1 MEKSDPKGY
10 AEFIQE
16 MQAKVHAAGGDL
28 RAAMP
33 AAAAVPDQLKF
44 PGNKVMQSGGIEEQK
59 EGMYVDVT
67 PGFVMKT
74 TEMQSK
80 TKVWSL
86 PVLSYISSR

>member
-1 MEKSDPKGY
+1 
-10 AEFIQE
+10 
-16 MQAKVHAAGGDL
+16 
-28 RAAMP
+28 
-33 AAAAVPDQLKF
+33 
-44 PGNKVMQSGGIEEQK
+44 MQSGGIEEQK